1 MYDNGFNT
9 QPPEGGCLRPTAGRA
24 ARQNVSTHSH
34 PKVAAP
40 TVEQSHL
47 RTGRFNTQPPE
58 GGCPNAR
65 FIILD
70 PNGFQ
75 HTATRR
81 WLQPRCALRKTLGR
95 FQHTA
100 TRRWL
105 PDAEL
110 MQVLQAMFQ
119 HTATRRWLP
128 AHSYQ
133 KETLS
138 GFNTQPPEGGCDGK
152 RSRSVSPKVSTHSHP
167 KVAALDKPNALP
179 LKIQFQH
186 TATRRWLPVLYYC

>member
-167 KVAALDKPNALP
+167 KVAAA
-179 LKIQFQH
+179 
-186 TATRRWLPVLYYC
+186 